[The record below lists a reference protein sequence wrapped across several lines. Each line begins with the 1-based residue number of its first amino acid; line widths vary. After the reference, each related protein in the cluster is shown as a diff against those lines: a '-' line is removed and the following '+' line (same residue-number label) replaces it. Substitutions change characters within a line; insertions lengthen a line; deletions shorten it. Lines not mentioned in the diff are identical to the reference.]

1 MQFTQ
6 VKKILKVYT
15 SKKTNTN
22 SSQLNRERAYL
33 SEIFLELE
41 GISDLAENYY
51 NIYGTTACCNR
62 DAGTERQGSVKHVNN
77 PRRRRFRK
85 RPAL

>member
-15 SKKTNTN
+15 GNKTNTN

-41 GISDLAENYY
+41 GINDLVKDMRRLQM
-51 NIYGTTACCNR
+51 R
-62 DAGTERQGSVKHVNN
+62 DWVKDVLYLGLI
-77 PRRRRFRK
+77 
-85 RPAL
+85 AVGLVLLVIIGDLIT

>member
-15 SKKTNTN
+15 GKKTNTN
-22 SSQLNRERAYL
+22 SSKLERERAYL

-41 GISDLAENYY
+41 GINDL
-51 NIYGTTACCNR
+51 
-62 DAGTERQGSVKHVNN
+62 VKDVS
-77 PRRRRFRK
+77 R
-85 RPAL
+85 

>member
-33 SEIFLELE
+33 SKIFLELE
-41 GISDLAENYY
+41 GINDLVEDMWSS
-51 NIYGTTACCNR
+51 R
-62 DAGTERQGSVKHVNN
+62 
-77 PRRRRFRK
+77 
-85 RPAL
+85 

>member
-15 SKKTNTN
+15 GNKTNTN

-41 GISDLAENYY
+41 GMSDLAKDMWNY
-51 NIYGTTACCNR
+51 R
-62 DAGTERQGSVKHVNN
+62 
-77 PRRRRFRK
+77 
-85 RPAL
+85 

>member
-22 SSQLNRERAYL
+22 SSKLERERTYL
-33 SEIFLELE
+33 HEIFLELE
-41 GISDLAENYY
+41 GISDLAK
-51 NIYGTTACCNR
+51 
-62 DAGTERQGSVKHVNN
+62 DM
-77 PRRRRFRK
+77 RR
-85 RPAL
+85 L